1 MRQHLTVQRQM
12 VLLKE
17 WYAELKKGLSALLV
31 QSGLQESRWA
41 EAMECTCHLRNI
53 QDLLSDGQK
62 PYERRFGEPPKGPII
77 PFGSMIEITL
87 YLPKTCQDSTSSVRR
102 FYLEYSSAMSCMRV
116 ESGRETFLV
125 ADSVELEKMDAS
137 EIHAGRLNAKEVLTP
152 KMVKLSDSRSQM
164 EQ

>member
-1 MRQHLTVQRQM
+1 
-12 VLLKE
+12 
-17 WYAELKKGLSALLV
+17 
-31 QSGLQESRWA
+31 
-41 EAMECTCHLRNI
+41 
-53 QDLLSDGQK
+53 
-62 PYERRFGEPPKGPII
+62 
-77 PFGSMIEITL
+77 
-87 YLPKTCQDSTSSVRR
+87 
-102 FYLEYSSAMSCMRV
+102 MSCMRV